1 MIGLVHY
8 LLLGMI
14 LFFIGLFGALTRR
27 SAIGILL
34 SLELMFNAVNINLV
48 AFSSYLGNVAGQI
61 MVIFIITV
69 AAAESVVGIA
79 IILTIYRT
87 FKDINVDKISLLK
100 W

>member
-1 MIGLVHY
+1 MINLEHY
-8 LLLGMI
+8 LILSVI
-14 LFFIGLFGALTRR
+14 LFFIGIFGVLTRR

-48 AFSSYLGNVAGQI
+48 AFSSYLGNIIGQI
-61 MVIFIITV
+61 FVIFIITV

-79 IILTIYRT
+79 IILCIYRT
-87 FKDINVDKISLLK
+87 FRDINVDNINLLK